1 MRCAQNDIGC
11 HSDER
16 SEEESYNQDE
26 RREQLKKAKR
36 IIILD
41 IILTLLVI
49 AAATFIF
56 LRAEHKNNAGET
68 ESPDTSN
75 VTESIEERVEEPA
88 ETESDAEKELRLAEL
103 NEWYLLLV
111 NNDKAIPDDFTVETA
126 ETESGY
132 EVDARVKEPLENMLA
147 GCREAGYSP
156 QIISAFRSHETQQ
169 YLYDTTAN
177 KNDTAIP
184 GHSEHECGLAIDI
197 IDTASSGWADPLI
210 DEQEDL
216 PAQKWLMENC
226 QNYGF
231 ILRYPKDKEDI
242 TQIIYEPWHYRYVG
256 VEHAKK
262 IMEEGICLEEHIE
275 SLS

>member
-1 MRCAQNDIGC
+1 M
-11 HSDER
+11 S
-16 SEEESYNQDE
+16 
-26 RREQLKKAKR
+26 KKKG

-41 IILTLLVI
+41 IVLTLLVI
-49 AAATFIF
+49 AAAAF
-56 LRAEHKNNAGET
+56 LFMRNGSEEKTAVTDET
-68 ESPDTSN
+68 EASK
-75 VTESIEERVEEPA
+75 VAESIENGVENLA
-88 ETESDAEKELRLAEL
+88 ETESDAEKELKVAEL
-103 NEWYLLLV
+103 DEWYLLLV
-111 NNDKAIPDDFTVETA
+111 NNDNAIPDDFTVDTA

-132 EVDARVKEPLENMLA
+132 EVDARVKEPLEEMLA
-147 GCREAGYSP
+147 DCRAAGHSP

-177 KNDTAIP
+177 KSDTAIP

-197 IDTASSGWADPLI
+197 IDTASSGWTDPLI
-210 DEQEDL
+210 DEQETL

-256 VEHAKK
+256 EEHAKK
-262 IMEEGICLEEHIE
+262 IMSEGICLEEYIE
-275 SLS
+275 ELKN